1 LKNTVKQ
8 FIQYILQNIILEPPL
23 FYNNDIGL
31 RFELGVPYREIE
43 DPGYFE
49 TVHYRSKE
57 LFDSVFSNTDEIF
70 LMMKTYQPLP
80 PLEVIKPGAKVF
92 SNFVDL
98 EVAKEVICY
107 EEEPVIDEETNEVS
121 GHLRSFGLFCSLA
134 DVNYKGIL
142 TAIGYTDFPSY
153 GDYISDR
160 IYFIHP
166 TKHIVF
172 HMYDDLGLD
181 IVAIDKEEL
190 QPLFN
195 QYNEWVLNYD
205 RAAIQKKFVR

>member
-1 LKNTVKQ
+1 MKNTIKQ
-8 FIQYILQNIILEPPL
+8 FLQSTLQNIILEPPL

-31 RFELGVPYREIE
+31 RFELGVPYRELE
-43 DPGYFE
+43 DPSYFE
-49 TVHYRSKE
+49 TVHHRSKE

-70 LMMKTYQPLP
+70 LVMKTYQPLP
-80 PLEVIKPGAKVF
+80 PLEVINPGVKVF
-92 SNFVDL
+92 SNYVDP
-98 EVAKEVICY
+98 EVAKEVTCY
-107 EEEPVIDEETNEVS
+107 EKEPVIDEDTNEVS
-121 GHLRSFGLFCSLA
+121 GHLRSFGLLCSLS

-142 TAIGYTDFPSY
+142 RAIGYIDFPSN

-172 HMYDDLGLD
+172 HMYDDRGLD
-181 IVAIDKEEL
+181 IVALDKEEL

-195 QYNEWVLNYD
+195 QYRQWVLDYD
-205 RAAIQKKFVR
+205 RATIEKKFGR